1 MNREY
6 LRSLLKG

>member
-6 LRSLLKG
+6 LPN